1 MAKHEHNGALAKNG
15 QGQFFTENFHRA
27 KAELVKGGSDH
38 RPSLHRLLSFI
49 QESQWLPVIA
59 FCFSRM
65 ECESRALDCHRL
77 DLTVTNEKQLIQE
90 VFENALLGLADID
103 KCLPQI
109 SAFLPMLLRGVGIHH
124 SGVLPVLRE
133 VAEILFSDNL
143 LKVLFATETFAMGV
157 NMPAKTVIFTGLRK
171 FDGLSTRHLES
182 GEYIQMSGRAGRRGA
197 DSEGVSIL
205 MIDDELS
212 LAKCQEMV
220 QGDSAPLYSSS
231 HLSYNMLLNLLRAES
246 GFKPEDVISRS
257 LFRFIIA
264 RFFLGRWLRLKVS

>member
-1 MAKHEHNGALAKNG
+1 
-15 QGQFFTENFHRA
+15 
-27 KAELVKGGSDH
+27 
-38 RPSLHRLLSFI
+38 
-49 QESQWLPVIA
+49 
-59 FCFSRM
+59 
-65 ECESRALDCHRL
+65 
-77 DLTVTNEKQLIQE
+77 
-90 VFENALLGLADID
+90 
-103 KCLPQI
+103 
-109 SAFLPMLLRGVGIHH
+109 LRGVGIHH

-133 VAEILFSDNL
+133 VVEILFSDNL